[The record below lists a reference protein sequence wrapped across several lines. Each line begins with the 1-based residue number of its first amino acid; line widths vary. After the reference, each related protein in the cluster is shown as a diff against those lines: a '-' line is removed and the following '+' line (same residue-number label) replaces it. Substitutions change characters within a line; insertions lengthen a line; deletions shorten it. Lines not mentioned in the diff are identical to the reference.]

1 MIFLKDFTSK
11 YTDRDEE
18 KILLRKISDLIKK
31 SEKTYSVTYS
41 HFPSPAEQTLI
52 SGVEEFSGYISF
64 DGGYEDAE
72 RRICCISDNEY
83 CSDDGLPVK
92 IYSVTAVG
100 AEFSHRDILGSLM
113 GLGIKREMIGDI
125 IVNGNKAQFFC
136 HNSVSEFVE
145 FNLRKIGRYNVT
157 IIEDTLSGISEIK
170 TKDITINISSMRLD
184 SVTAECFGLSRTKAS
199 DFIKRGAVSLNWLIC
214 DDTSQE
220 VKSGDKISMRGKGK
234 AEIGN
239 ISGISKKGRLFVEV
253 KKYV

>member
-11 YTDRDEE
+11 YTDKDEE

-41 HFPSPAEQTLI
+41 HFLTPAEQTLI
-52 SGVEEFSGYISF
+52 SGVEEFSGYIGF
-64 DGGYEDAE
+64 DGGYPDAE
-72 RRICCISDNEY
+72 RRICRISDNEY
-83 CSDDGLPVK
+83 CSNDGLPVK

-100 AEFSHRDILGSLM
+100 ADFSHRDILGSLM

-125 IVNGNKAQFFC
+125 IVDGNKAQFFC

-145 FNLRKIGRYNVT
+145 FNLKKIGRYNIT
-157 IIEDTLSGISEIK
+157 INEDTLSEISEIK
-170 TKDITINISSMRLD
+170 TKDMTINISSMRLD
-184 SVTAECFGLSRTKAS
+184 SITAECFGLSRTKAA

-214 DDTSQE
+214 TDTSQE

-253 KKYV
+253 KKYI